1 PIPLGYQVRLH
12 RRRAKTSPRDNRQ
25 PRTFFGSVP
34 RSKRRRPPILRKQ
47 TIGPAF
53 HREEPKTL
61 GADRRLSWSL
71 GVDFPVATLNATSES
86 LRRCWDLRVAKSKPI
101 RYCVATDAAH
111 FSSTATRSSSSAI
124 RDRPSGRRRSLAH
137 QPAAVDTASAAKQR
151 GSLLKML
158 DHRP

>member
-1 PIPLGYQVRLH
+1 NRRGLQLVAPIPLGYQVRLH
-12 RRRAKTSPRDNRQ
+12 RRRTKTSPRDNRQ

-124 RDRPSGRRRSLAH
+124 RRPVKRPR
-137 QPAAVDTASAAKQR
+137 
-151 GSLLKML
+151 
-158 DHRP
+158 HRPLSFRAWEAAHPAELML